1 MNILI
6 ISNNLKGWTYETLY
20 YEQQLLKKF
29 GKFKYFFWGPG
40 YNFDT
45 NDFLEYEKIIIA
57 EKALFQEK
65 LYVWELRLPIS

>member
-20 YEQQLLKKF
+20 YEQQLLNKF

-45 NDFLEYEKIIIA
+45 NDFLEYEKVLKKKKNFNRFNIYLLITTRIN
-57 EKALFQEK
+57 
-65 LYVWELRLPIS
+65 